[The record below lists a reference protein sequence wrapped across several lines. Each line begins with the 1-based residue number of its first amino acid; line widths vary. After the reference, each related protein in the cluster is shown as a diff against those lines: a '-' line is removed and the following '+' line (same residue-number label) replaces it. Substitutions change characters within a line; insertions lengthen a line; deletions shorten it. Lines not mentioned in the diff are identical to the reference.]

1 MFYKLSVLRSEV
13 NTGFLLLC
21 CKLYLSSA
29 ESSYTGVENIRRIYD
44 SLRLASTLFLL
55 QHKCLILPILYRL
68 LHHLGVHLDRYVKL
82 LGYVVKNLRISA
94 VSPHGVHSLLGTL
107 SRVSETQRVQSCL

>member
-94 VSPHGVHSLLGTL
+94 VSPHGVHRLLGAL
-107 SRVSETQRVQSCL
+107 SRVSETQRVQGCL

>member
-21 CKLYLSSA
+21 YKLYLSSA
-29 ESSYTGVENIRRIYD
+29 EPSYTGVENIRRIYD

-68 LHHLGVHLDRYVKL
+68 LHHLSIHLDRYVKL
-82 LGYVVKNLRISA
+82 LGYVVKNLRIPA

-107 SRVSETQRVQSCL
+107 SRVSKTQRM

>member
-1 MFYKLSVLRSEV
+1 MFYKLRVLRGEV
-13 NTGFLLLC
+13 DTGFLLLC
-21 CKLYLSSA
+21 CEQYLRSA
-29 ESSYTGVENIRRIYD
+29 ESTYTRIEYIGSIYN

-107 SRVSETQRVQSCL
+107 SRVSETQRVQGRL

>member
-68 LHHLGVHLDRYVKL
+68 LHHLGVH
-82 LGYVVKNLRISA
+82 
-94 VSPHGVHSLLGTL
+94 
-107 SRVSETQRVQSCL
+107 

>member
-68 LHHLGVHLDRYVKL
+68 LHHLGVHLE
-82 LGYVVKNLRISA
+82 NLRISA
-94 VSPHGVHSLLGTL
+94 VSPHGVHSLLGAL
-107 SRVSETQRVQSCL
+107 SRVSETQRVQGCL